1 MMKRV
6 FYRVVYTLPVLI
18 LFTPAGLP
26 QGAMAEGLRFRAEY
40 DYTDSDSNTRNK
52 TTNET
57 FGSTF
62 SRLDQQYD
70 SSLTRTLY
78 PNLTFSGGALYESD
92 KSTSV
97 SGGLT
102 TRMDESTLRP
112 FMTLTLNTPLFSSGF
127 GYNQNQKTDVVTG
140 VPTIRD
146 TRDLYNGFLG
156 YRPPELPSVKLTF
169 TETHT
174 YDHPLTMDS
183 TEKLLVLNSDYSIL
197 SEALQLGYFYT
208 RLEDRNGIAGYSV
221 INQTNNGNISYSQ
234 DFFNKRISVETSYR
248 VNSNNIRFS
257 ETADV
262 ETLLSR
268 FSGLSGINDTPTNGP
283 ALLINNAMVDGN
295 LTASSGIDIGLAGDR
310 TTLTNIGL
318 DFGFPVE
325 IDKLYIWV
333 DRSLPQTITNSFT
346 WRIYTSPDNT
356 ANSAWTLISSLAQ
369 APFGVFD
376 NRFEISFPAQTTR
389 FIKVVVQPLSPA
401 ITDASSFPNI
411 FITEAQASHTSSG
424 TSAGNKDKT
433 LDQNYNLNL
442 RGKLSDKTTLGYNL
456 SYNSRRQEPSSG
468 FRDRSETINDL
479 YIQHLF
485 NKKFS
490 GSARLSRV
498 DDTSD
503 NVKSS
508 SLYYT
513 TSMRAAYFSTLNQTL
528 TYSGNRTEE
537 QDGESKRDA
546 IFLRTNAVLYS
557 GWSAFIDMG
566 YSTDKF
572 PGNPESSKSTTI
584 RSGTNLEPNE
594 KVVINLDYSATKTH
608 GTETG
613 NVNLPMAKLGLQVL
627 YTPFPALSL
636 NGQFQALETGSNRR
650 TLKDYSINWSPFP
663 DGGVQFNFLFSET
676 LAPETGEKTR
686 VIGPNVK
693 WSIGRYASLDIFYN
707 FNQSETST
715 MVVNTR
721 SLIANLRLIF

>member
-1 MMKRV
+1 MERV
-6 FYRVVYTLPVLI
+6 FYRIVYSLLALIFFFLP
-18 LFTPAGLP
+18 GLP
-26 QGAMAEGLRFRAEY
+26 QRALAEGLQFRAEY
-40 DYTDSDSNTRNK
+40 DYTNSDSNIHNK
-52 TTNET
+52 STNET
-57 FGSTF
+57 FGSSF
-62 SRLDQQYD
+62 SELDQQYD
-70 SSLTRTLY
+70 SRLTRALF
-78 PNLTFSGGALYESD
+78 PNLIFSGGALYESD
-92 KSTSV
+92 KSTNE
-97 SGGLT
+97 SGDAV
-102 TRMDESTLRP
+102 TRMDMRTLRP
-112 FMTLTLNTPLFSSGF
+112 FIEFALNTPLFSSGL
-127 GYNQNQKTDVVTG
+127 GYNQKGKTEVVTG
-140 VPTIRD
+140 LPTTKD
-146 TRDLYNGFLG
+146 TRDSFNGFLG
-156 YRPPELPSVKLTF
+156 YRPPDLPSMKLTF
-169 TETHT
+169 TETRTH
-174 YDHPLTMDS
+174 DHPLTMDT
-183 TEKLLVLNSDYSIL
+183 TEKLLVLNSNYSVL
-197 SEALQLGYFYT
+197 SDALQLGYFYT
-208 RLEDRNGIAGYSV
+208 RMEDRNRVGGFSI
-221 INQTNNGNISYSQ
+221 INQTNNGNVSYSR
-234 DFFNKRISVETSYR
+234 DFFNKRISIETSYR
-248 VNSNNIRFS
+248 INSNNIRFP
-257 ETADV
+257 EAANV

-268 FSGLSGINDTPTNGP
+268 SSGLSGINDIPANGP
-283 ALLINNAMVDGN
+283 ALLVNNALIDGN
-295 LTASSGIDIGLAGDR
+295 FSVSSGIDLGLSANR
-310 TTLTNIGL
+310 TTFTNIGL

-325 IDKLYIWV
+325 IDKLYVWI
-333 DRSLPQTITNSFT
+333 DRSLSQTITNSFT
-346 WRIYTSPDNT
+346 WMVFTSPDNT
-356 ANSAWTLISSLAQ
+356 ANSVWTLITTVAQ

-401 ITDASSFPNI
+401 VTGASSFPNI
-411 FITEAQASHTSSG
+411 FVTEVQALQTSSG

-442 RGKLSDKTTLGYNL
+442 RGKLSDKTTLGYSL
-456 SYNSRRQEPSSG
+456 SFNSRRQEPSSG
-468 FRDRSETINDL
+468 FRDRSETTNDL
-479 YIQHLF
+479 YVQHLF

-513 TSMRAAYFSTLNQTL
+513 LSMRAAYLSTLSQTL

-546 IFLRTNAVLYS
+546 IFLRTNAILYS
-557 GWSAFIDMG
+557 GWSAFVDMG
-566 YSTDKF
+566 YSADKF

-608 GTETG
+608 GMEIG
-613 NVNLPMAKLGLQVL
+613 NVNIPMTKLGLQVL

-650 TLKDYSINWSPFP
+650 TLKDYSINWSPFS

-676 LAPETGEKTR
+676 LTPETGEKTR
-686 VIGPNVK
+686 VIGPNIK

-715 MVVNTR
+715 MAVNTR